1 MKISGSI
8 GKIWLGLISI
18 GKIWPRWYELGQNF
32 DNYKVSQNPT
42 GNYFLSVL
50 STKIKLAIDLDEVDI
65 FDVIGKIWLRPRSI
79 GKIWPRWYELRQN
92 FDNYKVSQKPTG
104 NYFLSVL
111 STKIKL
117 AIELD
122 EVENFG

>member
-1 MKISGSI
+1 M
-8 GKIWLGLISI
+8 
-18 GKIWPRWYELGQNF
+18 N
-32 DNYKVSQNPT
+32 
-42 GNYFLSVL
+42 
-50 STKIKLAIDLDEVDI
+50 LDEVEN

-79 GKIWPRWYELRQN
+79 GKIWPRTYELRQN
-92 FDNYKVSQKPTG
+92 FDNYKVDQKPTG

>member
-1 MKISGSI
+1 MKRSKISGSI

-18 GKIWPRWYELGQNF
+18 GKIWPR
-32 DNYKVSQNPT
+32 T
-42 GNYFLSVL
+42 
-50 STKIKLAIDLDEVDI
+50 
-65 FDVIGKIWLRPRSI
+65 
-79 GKIWPRWYELRQN
+79 YELRQN

-122 EVENFG
+122 EVGNFG

>member
-1 MKISGSI
+1 MKRLKISGSI
-8 GKIWLGLISI
+8 GKIWLGPS
-18 GKIWPRWYELGQNF
+18 R
-32 DNYKVSQNPT
+32 
-42 GNYFLSVL
+42 
-50 STKIKLAIDLDEVDI
+50 
-65 FDVIGKIWLRPRSI
+65 I

-117 AIELD
+117 AIDLD

>member
-1 MKISGSI
+1 MKRSKISGSI

-18 GKIWPRWYELGQNF
+18 GKIWPR
-32 DNYKVSQNPT
+32 T
-42 GNYFLSVL
+42 
-50 STKIKLAIDLDEVDI
+50 
-65 FDVIGKIWLRPRSI
+65 
-79 GKIWPRWYELRQN
+79 YELRQN
-92 FDNYKVSQKPTG
+92 FDNYKVSQKPIG

-117 AIELD
+117 AIENE